1 MLMQEEIVGLFR
13 RLVALMI
20 DCVMLYLVYIPIWLA
35 IREMTPSPISV
46 WVLAYITALLYST
59 IFLSKCGRT
68 PGKIM
73 TSLRI
78 IGADG
83 GALTQRQAFLR
94 SLIKWTPVFA
104 IFVLAAALTPVP
116 TPSPPSVLDTP
127 SIGPDEPPA
136 ASAVVVSLVGLA
148 VAVVLMS
155 LARRHPD
162 RQALHDRI
170 ADTFVIRFF

>member
-20 DCVMLYLVYIPIWLA
+20 DCVMLHLVYIPIWLA
-35 IREMTPSPISV
+35 IREMTPSPVAV

-59 IFLSKCGRT
+59 IFLGKCGRT

-73 TSLRI
+73 TSLRV

-83 GALTQRQAFLR
+83 GVLTQRQTFLR
-94 SLIKWTPVFA
+94 SLIKWTPIFA
-104 IFVLAAALTPVP
+104 ILVLAAALTPVP
-116 TPSPPSVLDTP
+116 TTSPPSVPDTP
-127 SIGPDEPPA
+127 SIGPDASPA
-136 ASAVVVSLVGLA
+136 ASAAVVSLVGLA
-148 VAVVLMS
+148 VAVVLMG
-155 LARRHPD
+155 LARSHPD

-170 ADTFVIRFF
+170 AGTYVIRLF